1 MKAIL
6 TAQVVQVYKAPEG
19 KTKEGQS
26 YGGDWRATLMASQV
40 LQDGQ
45 EVLQPHELRL
55 GDEEAAVK
63 PWKALLGRSA
73 TFPVDFYASRSGLGF
88 RLAGAPVE
96 APTAKAA
103 A

>member
-1 MKAIL
+1 
-6 TAQVVQVYKAPEG
+6 
-19 KTKEGQS
+19 
-26 YGGDWRATLMASQV
+26 MAAQV

-55 GDEEAAVK
+55 GDDDATVK

-73 TFPVDFYASRSGLGF
+73 TFPVDFYASRTGLGF
-88 RLAGAPVE
+88 RLAGVPVE
-96 APTAKAA
+96 ASPSKAA

>member
-6 TAQVVQVYKAPEG
+6 TAQVLQVYKAPEG
-19 KTKEGQS
+19 KTKDGQS
-26 YGGDWRATLMASQV
+26 YGGDWRATLMAAQV

-55 GDEEAAVK
+55 GDDDATVK

-73 TFPVDFYASRSGLGF
+73 TFPVDFYASRTGLGF
-88 RLAGAPVE
+88 RLAGVPVE
-96 APTAKAA
+96 ASPSKAA